1 MADPAAHDTN
11 PLSRSW
17 SLAAR
22 LLERWRAR
30 HERVDALLETL
41 PADLSRA
48 ERARVQSLLYGA
60 VRHLG
65 RIDAHLDMVM
75 SRPPRT
81 IVWAALVLAGYELIE
96 GGPEGHAARVGH
108 HAVAQAKR
116 LASPK
121 EAGLVNAVVRKLALA
136 LADETAPEE
145 DAPVEA
151 VARYFSHPE
160 WLVRRWQGQF
170 GANATRQLLQWNQS
184 LGAVFARWRLADRP
198 PGEAELAWLRPVA
211 SAPGFFEL
219 EPGHWDAVQPLITSG
234 ALYVQDPATRLAVD
248 LLAPQSG
255 ESVVDLCAAPGG
267 KTLAIADR
275 MQRGN
280 VISIDLPGPRLD
292 RLRENVRLAP
302 DGVTIRVIGGDLLR
316 AGDRLLS
323 AHQLPTRHD
332 AVLID
337 VPCSNTGV
345 MRHRVDVKWRLQ
357 PGDFR
362 KHATQQF
369 ELLQAAAD
377 LVAPGGRLVYSTCSL
392 EVEENDQVVDAFIR
406 RSRGAFTRGEMRQSR
421 PWETGYDGAAAFV
434 LKRTK

>member
-151 VARYFSHPE
+151 VASYFSHPE
-160 WLVRRWQGQF
+160 WLVRRW
-170 GANATRQLLQWNQS
+170 
-184 LGAVFARWRLADRP
+184 
-198 PGEAELAWLRPVA
+198 
-211 SAPGFFEL
+211 
-219 EPGHWDAVQPLITSG
+219 
-234 ALYVQDPATRLAVD
+234 
-248 LLAPQSG
+248 
-255 ESVVDLCAAPGG
+255 
-267 KTLAIADR
+267 
-275 MQRGN
+275 
-280 VISIDLPGPRLD
+280 
-292 RLRENVRLAP
+292 
-302 DGVTIRVIGGDLLR
+302 
-316 AGDRLLS
+316 
-323 AHQLPTRHD
+323 
-332 AVLID
+332 
-337 VPCSNTGV
+337 
-345 MRHRVDVKWRLQ
+345 
-357 PGDFR
+357 
-362 KHATQQF
+362 
-369 ELLQAAAD
+369 
-377 LVAPGGRLVYSTCSL
+377 
-392 EVEENDQVVDAFIR
+392 
-406 RSRGAFTRGEMRQSR
+406 
-421 PWETGYDGAAAFV
+421 
-434 LKRTK
+434 